1 MTSVDDKIQNIQDK
15 ITNYALKNVEPLLTE
30 YILIPL
36 FFEWTFNSSH
46 QSIIK
51 ALSIF
56 AVLVRQIIN
65 FKIKINQPYIH
76 LMFAASL
83 LAYATMKLQVASG
96 SSFISIMMYA
106 ICYGQNLNE
115 GALLAITTA
124 SIRAMSPFNDLI
136 LFNDAAVF
144 HIIYILARNNLRL
157 DTNRLI
163 KIQINTHKTLS
174 ERYTNSNTMLVTLIH
189 NCFDL
194 TD

>member
-1 MTSVDDKIQNIQDK
+1 MTSLDDKIQNIQDK
-15 ITNYALKNVEPLLTE
+15 ITNYALENVEPLLTE

-46 QSIIK
+46 QSLIK

-56 AVLVRQIIN
+56 VVLVRQIIN
-65 FKIKINQPYIH
+65 MKIKINQPYIH

-96 SSFISIMMYA
+96 SRLFSIMMYTL
-106 ICYGQNLNE
+106 CYGQNLNE

-124 SIRAMSPFNDLI
+124 LVSTSDATV
-136 LFNDAAVF
+136 FNDAAVL

-157 DTNRLI
+157 DTNTLI
-163 KIQINTHKTLS
+163 KIKINTHKTLS
-174 ERYTNSNTMLVTLIH
+174 ERYANSRTMIVSLIH